1 MKIIEGTENAMVD
14 DAGML
19 VVEKRCWLKG
29 NMKAVGWMR

>member
-19 VVEKRCWLKG
+19 VGERWLVG
-29 NMKAVGWMR
+29 NMKAVGLIC

>member
-19 VVEKRCWLKG
+19 VVGECWLVG
-29 NMKAVGWMR
+29 NMKVACLMR

>member
-19 VVEKRCWLKG
+19 VGECWLAG
-29 NMKAVGWMR
+29 NMKAVALMC

>member
-19 VVEKRCWLKG
+19 VVGECWLV
-29 NMKAVGWMR
+29 NMKVVCLTC

>member
-19 VVEKRCWLKG
+19 VGESWLVG
-29 NMKAVGWMR
+29 NMKVEYSMC

>member
-19 VVEKRCWLKG
+19 VVEKRYWLEV
-29 NMKAVGWMR
+29 NMKAVG

>member
-19 VVEKRCWLKG
+19 VVGERWQASEYESCV
-29 NMKAVGWMR
+29 VGMY

>member
-19 VVEKRCWLKG
+19 VGERWLAG
-29 NMKAVGWMR
+29 NMTAVALIC

>member
-19 VVEKRCWLKG
+19 VVAGCWLVG
-29 NMKAVGWMR
+29 NMKVVYLMC